1 MQVDTTTSLELE
13 ATELEEATLEL
24 EATELEDATLELEAT
39 ELEDATLEL
48 DSTELEDTGAS
59 PQAVSTHHHLSEA
72 LLLIYCGT
80 PSLTRAGFM
89 V

>member
-1 MQVDTTTSLELE
+1 MHLETTTALELDS
-13 ATELEEATLEL
+13 
-24 EATELEDATLELEAT
+24 TELEDATLELDTT

-48 DSTELEDTGAS
+48 DSTELEDAGS
-59 PQAVSTHHHLSEA
+59 EEQAVSTHHHLSEA

>member
-1 MQVDTTTSLELE
+1 MQVDTTTS
-13 ATELEEATLEL
+13 LEL

-39 ELEDATLEL
+39 ELEDFTLEL
-48 DSTELEDTGAS
+48 EATELEDFTLELEDAGAS

-72 LLLIYCGT
+72 RLLIYCGT
-80 PSLTRAGFM
+80 RSLTRAGFM